1 VKQIA
6 WYMAI
11 VLFTI
16 TALVLIWQLRQ
27 AVILFLI
34 SLATAA
40 TLRPAIEF
48 LTQRKIPRGIALFL
62 IYGSL
67 VGLMVGLVLAVSGP
81 LIRDLER
88 ASNQFALGYERIM
101 SSWPESGTRFQQIL
115 AERLPPPEDLYTGN
129 ANGEGSGIVESM
141 IGLTTNALSLFGKL
155 GMVLIL
161 SLYWSADSVRFER
174 LMLSLTSVEKRDQA
188 RLIWRG
194 IDAGVGAYIRSE
206 LVQSFLAGILLWV
219 GYRMIGLEFPVLLAL
234 MGALAWLIPW
244 FGALF
249 AMIPAFLVGLSMG
262 GLSLG
267 VLAALYTLMVLVV
280 QEWIIEPRIFR
291 RQAYSS
297 VILVLVVLAMADLF
311 GLIGLIL
318 APMVSAAI
326 QIVGKYLLQ
335 PPTASVLARQTV
347 ERVEEVNDNLQLR
360 LEQTREIIEGREEP
374 APPELV
380 NLMDRLDKLV
390 SEANPYLN

>member
-1 VKQIA
+1 
-6 WYMAI
+6 
-11 VLFTI
+11 
-16 TALVLIWQLRQ
+16 
-27 AVILFLI
+27 
-34 SLATAA
+34 
-40 TLRPAIEF
+40 
-48 LTQRKIPRGIALFL
+48 
-62 IYGSL
+62 
-67 VGLMVGLVLAVSGP
+67 
-81 LIRDLER
+81 
-88 ASNQFALGYERIM
+88 
-101 SSWPESGTRFQQIL
+101 
-115 AERLPPPEDLYTGN
+115 
-129 ANGEGSGIVESM
+129 
-141 IGLTTNALSLFGKL
+141 
-155 GMVLIL
+155 
-161 SLYWSADSVRFER
+161 
-174 LMLSLTSVEKRDQA
+174 
-188 RLIWRG
+188 
-194 IDAGVGAYIRSE
+194 
-206 LVQSFLAGILLWV
+206 
-219 GYRMIGLEFPVLLAL
+219 MIGLEFPVLLAL

-335 PPTASVLARQTV
+335 PPTASVLARQAV

-360 LEQTREIIEGREEP
+360 LEQTREIIEGRGEP